1 MNVNAKISRIWLV
14 CALIIAATFG
24 FASHVLGREMS
35 LAASMVVLVL
45 SMLIFGIAHGALDHL
60 VATKL
65 WRQYMSNTNAGG
77 VFQPMS
83 ALKFQFIFLL
93 AYAALALLV
102 VVIWHH
108 FPVYS
113 LVFFLVVSAFHFGE
127 DLRLVSALHNTSRPQ
142 PFLRMLVSIV
152 LGGAIIVTP
161 WVFHTADVTAIF
173 AWLSRTTPTD
183 WQGEYFLRSLW
194 VYLALLSILFITLVR
209 HIQLIDFLEWLAIVL
224 LFIFAPPL
232 VAFALF
238 FSFLHALQHMVK
250 LSDFL
255 YRDRVSPRQAFL
267 RTNLAALPLTIMTVI
282 ASIAVWW
289 YWLSLTPDQQA
300 FGVNEAEQRIAEILF
315 IGLAALTM
323 PHMLLVAYWD
333 WRHRREFAQPQA

>member
-1 MNVNAKISRIWLV
+1 MNANISRIWLIS
-14 CALIIAATFG
+14 ALIIAAAFG

-35 LAASMVVLVL
+35 LAVSMVILVL

-65 WRQYMSNTNAGG
+65 WRQFVSNANAGAA
-77 VFQPMS
+77 FQPTS

-113 LVFFLVVSAFHFGE
+113 LVFFLVISAFHFGE
-127 DLRLVSALHNTSRPQ
+127 DLRLVETLKSTLWPQ
-142 PFLRMLVSIV
+142 LFLRTSASIV

-173 AWLSRTTPTD
+173 AWLSRTAPAD
-183 WQGEYFLRSLW
+183 WQGEFFLRGLW
-194 VYLALLSILFITLVR
+194 IYLALLSILLITLARNV
-209 HIQLIDFLEWLAIVL
+209 QFVDFLEWLAIVL

-255 YRDRVSPRQAFL
+255 YRDQFSPRQAFL
-267 RTNLAALPLTIMTVI
+267 RANLAALPLTLMTVV

-289 YWLSLTPDQQA
+289 YWLSLAPDQQSLL
-300 FGVNEAEQRIAEILF
+300 VSQTEQRIAEILF

-323 PHMLLVAYWD
+323 PHMLLVAYWNR
-333 WRHRREFAQPQA
+333 WNQREFAHP

>member
-1 MNVNAKISRIWLV
+1 
-14 CALIIAATFG
+14 
-24 FASHVLGREMS
+24 
-35 LAASMVVLVL
+35 
-45 SMLIFGIAHGALDHL
+45 
-60 VATKL
+60 
-65 WRQYMSNTNAGG
+65 
-77 VFQPMS
+77 
-83 ALKFQFIFLL
+83 
-93 AYAALALLV
+93 V

-142 PFLRMLVSIV
+142 PIWRVFVSI
-152 LGGAIIVTP
+152 LHGGAIIVTP
-161 WVFHTADVTAIF
+161 WLFHTADVTAIF
-173 AWLSRTTPTD
+173 AWLSRTAATD
-183 WQGEYFLRSLW
+183 WQGEFYLRGLW
-194 VYLALLSILFITLVR
+194 VYLA
-209 HIQLIDFLEWLAIVL
+209 LIDFLEWLAIVL

-238 FSFLHALQHMVK
+238 FSFLHALQHLVK

-255 YRDRVSPRQAFL
+255 YRDRFSPRQAFL

-300 FGVNEAEQRIAEILF
+300 FGVNEAEQRTAEILF

-333 WRHRREFAQPQA
+333 WRHRREFAQSQA